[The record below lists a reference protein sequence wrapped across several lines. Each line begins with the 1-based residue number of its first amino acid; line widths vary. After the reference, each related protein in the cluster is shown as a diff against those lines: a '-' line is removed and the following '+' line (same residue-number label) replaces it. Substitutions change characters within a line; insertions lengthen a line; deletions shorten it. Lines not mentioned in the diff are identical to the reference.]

1 MITGIGLIAYKVL
14 DEKLQRK
21 FTQVGVKSIMD
32 KDEIDQ
38 IDRQDSERN
47 EEGERYTPTNV
58 K

>member
-1 MITGIGLIAYKVL
+1 MIAGFGLIAYKVL
-14 DEKLQRK
+14 EEKFQRK
-21 FTQVGVKSIMD
+21 ITQVDVKSIMD

-47 EEGERYTPTNV
+47 EEVDRYTPANV

>member
-1 MITGIGLIAYKVL
+1 MIAGFGLIAYKVL
-14 DEKLQRK
+14 EEKFQRQI
-21 FTQVGVKSIMD
+21 TQVDVKSIMD

-47 EEGERYTPTNV
+47 EECDRYTPANL